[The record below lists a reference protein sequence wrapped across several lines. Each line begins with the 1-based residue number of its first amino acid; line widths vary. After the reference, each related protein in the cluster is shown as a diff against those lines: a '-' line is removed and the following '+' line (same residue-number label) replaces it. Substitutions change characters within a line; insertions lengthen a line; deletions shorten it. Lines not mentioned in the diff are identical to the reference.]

1 MALVLVGEG
10 SAVPLASRVE
20 VAVSRRARRRGLL
33 GRQRLDASA
42 ALMLV
47 PCVAVHTAFMRFPI
61 DVIFVNRDGRVV
73 HLVSRLQPWRVAL
86 AAAAHAVIELAA
98 GVIDKRDVRVG
109 DRVRLV
115 DVGRGARD
123 FDEIELG
130 DVTECLERRAS

>member
-1 MALVLVGEG
+1 MALVLLSES

-33 GRQRLDASA
+33 GRQRIDGDAA
-42 ALMLV
+42 MMLV

-61 DVIFVNRDGRVV
+61 DVVFINRDGRVV
-73 HLVSRLQPWRVAL
+73 HVASRLQPWRVAV
-86 AAAAHAVIELAA
+86 APTAHAVIELAA
-98 GVIDKRDVRVG
+98 GTLERRDLRIG

-123 FDEIELG
+123 FDEIGFEK
-130 DVTECLERRAS
+130 VTECLDARAS